1 MGLDPIDGPKGG
13 QDGGHLRPIET
24 LAATSATDE
33 GNGERSGG
41 GTMAG
46 YEIVG
51 LALLVLFVGS
61 LVSSKQS
68 ISR

>member
-1 MGLDPIDGPKGG
+1 
-13 QDGGHLRPIET
+13 
-24 LAATSATDE
+24 
-33 GNGERSGG
+33 
-41 GTMAG
+41 MAG

-51 LALLVLFVGS
+51 LALLLLFVGS

>member
-1 MGLDPIDGPKGG
+1 MGLDPIGAPKGG
-13 QDGGHLRPIET
+13 QGGGHLRPIET
-24 LAATSATDE
+24 LTARSATDE

-41 GTMAG
+41 VPMAG

>member
-1 MGLDPIDGPKGG
+1 
-13 QDGGHLRPIET
+13 
-24 LAATSATDE
+24 
-33 GNGERSGG
+33 
-41 GTMAG
+41 MAG

>member
-1 MGLDPIDGPKGG
+1 MF
-13 QDGGHLRPIET
+13 R
-24 LAATSATDE
+24 
-33 GNGERSGG
+33 R